1 MKKRVSITGLVVL
14 VWITIFL
21 GIDLNSYSQEEI
33 AQATLQ
39 NDEFILKLPK
49 ASLRHTMADTI
60 LPTICNSGQGLL
72 HYEIISIQN
81 NEKGCNYNFKGGR
94 NSTAI
99 PEDYTESELKF
110 LREQQRLMDEQYHY
124 EVQQQI
130 RKDKMDIGLEEI
142 IKGFYMKPVF

>member
-1 MKKRVSITGLVVL
+1 M
-14 VWITIFL
+14 WITIFL

-72 HYEIISIQN
+72 HYEFISIQN
-81 NEKGCNYNFKGGR
+81 NEKGCNYIFKGGR

-124 EVQQQI
+124 ELQQQI
-130 RKDKMDIGLEEI
+130 RKDKMDINLGEI